1 MDLLE
6 KHFSKAGLELKRLE
20 NPINRTNNLIFQM
33 DIQKRGT
40 KEVFRLWPGGE
51 DNVIQVLG
59 VDPKLRQLVLMI
71 HEPKR
76 VFTTKDWR
84 GKVTEHKTPEGKR
97 HLLVGHDERN
107 YFMAQLPK
115 AVSTVQKAHEVLK
128 SVPSTAEKVKRQ
140 GEWFFTPLKDLDYLK
155 GLPVHWKAPLGQS
168 RNLHIADQLVR
179 GKKGQL
185 YVRGKVRHPEHK
197 TVEFQSWQQVQHNRE
212 VVRNSSL
219 PWMD

>member
-1 MDLLE
+1 MNILE
-6 KHFSKAGLELKRLE
+6 KHFSKAGLELNRLAR
-20 NPINRTNNLIFQM
+20 PINRTNDLIFQM
-33 DIQKRGT
+33 DIQKQG
-40 KEVFRLWPGGE
+40 KGEVFRLWPGGE

-76 VFTTKDWR
+76 MFVTKDWR
-84 GKVTEHKTPEGKR
+84 GRETTHVTPEGKR
-97 HLLVGHDERN
+97 HILCGHDERS

-115 AVSTVQKAHEVLK
+115 PVSTVQKAHEVLK
-128 SVPSTAEKVKRQ
+128 NVPPTAEKVKRQ
-140 GEWFFTPLKDLDYLK
+140 GEWFFTPLKDLDDLK
-155 GLPVHWKAPLGQS
+155 GLPVHWKAPLGPG
-168 RNLHIADQLVR
+168 RNLHTADQLVR

-185 YVRGKVRHPEHK
+185 YVRGKVRHPEHQ
-197 TVEFQSWQQVQHNRE
+197 TVEFRSWQQVHHNRE